1 MIRHSRSRKGSIAE
15 LGPALFI
22 LIIVILVPLMA
33 LICVGLGFACGWYLN
48 FMSVRAAA
56 TVPKAQAAGA
66 LTNMEAAWRG
76 SGLPA
81 FTGASVGSNTA
92 AYFDTAPN
100 IIPARPA
107 TSNSP
112 AEPQRTIVADDLVV
126 VTTVV
131 TINPFVSVP
140 FIPIGPMTFTYKGER
155 PVEEKATAA
164 AAGPQP

>member
-1 MIRHSRSRKGSIAE
+1 VIRQRRNKRGSIAE

-56 TVPKAQAAGA
+56 VCAKNDMPAACTA
-66 LTNMEAAWRG
+66 MEAAWG
-76 SGLPA
+76 NSGLPA
-81 FTGASVGSNTA
+81 FTGASVVSNSA
-92 AYFDTAPN
+92 VRFDTMPN
-100 IIPARPA
+100 TLPDG
-107 TSNSP
+107 
-112 AEPQRTIVADDLVV
+112 RTVPNVDDLVV
-126 VTTVV
+126 CTTVV

-155 PVEEKATAA
+155 PVEEKSNVAS
-164 AAGPQP
+164 GPQP

>member
-1 MIRHSRSRKGSIAE
+1 MIRHRRNKRGNIAE

-33 LICVGLGFACGWYLN
+33 LICVGLGYACGWYLN

-56 TVPKAQAAGA
+56 TVPKSQAPGA
-66 LTNMEAAWRG
+66 LTAMEAAWQG
-76 SGLPA
+76 SGLPG
-81 FTGASVGSNTA
+81 FTGASVGSNVA

-100 IIPARPA
+100 IIPAHPA
-107 TSNSP
+107 TASSP
-112 AEPQRTIVADDLVV
+112 AEPQRSIVADDLVV

-131 TINPFVSVP
+131 TINPFVSIP
-140 FIPIGPMTFTYKGER
+140 FVSIGPMTFTYRGER